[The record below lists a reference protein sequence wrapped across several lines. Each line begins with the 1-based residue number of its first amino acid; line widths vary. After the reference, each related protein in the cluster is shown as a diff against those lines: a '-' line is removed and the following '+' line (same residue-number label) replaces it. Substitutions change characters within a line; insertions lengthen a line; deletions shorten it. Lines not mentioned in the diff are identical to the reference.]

1 MTSSD
6 AFELLTDQH
15 EEIEELIA
23 RLGLTT
29 DPGDRVELVRE
40 VADKVTAHLASE
52 QEILYRVAGPLIS
65 DPVMYEMMIEHITIK
80 RQIADLLW
88 LETDD
93 PRFES
98 MIDTLTT
105 LCNGHALWQEHELFV
120 TVESAFDREQLAD
133 LAAKLRTSSV
143 ISLHIAFAQAA

>member
-1 MTSSD
+1 MSAALVESMTSSP
-6 AFELLTDQH
+6 AFEPLIDQH
-15 EEIEELIA
+15 DEIEELIA

-29 DPGDRVELVRE
+29 DPGARAELVRE

-80 RQIADLLW
+80 RLIADLLW

-93 PRFES
+93 PRFEAK
-98 MIDTLTT
+98 IDALTT
-105 LCNGHALWQEHELFV
+105 LCNGHA
-120 TVESAFDREQLAD
+120 
-133 LAAKLRTSSV
+133 
-143 ISLHIAFAQAA
+143 